1 MNKRFFTRLLAA
13 ATLCTCGAAAL
24 PAKPAYMNFKVSVYV
39 RAYEGH
45 DTYPRPGR

>member
-13 ATLCTCGAAAL
+13 ATLCTYGAAAL
-24 PAKPAYMNFKVSVYV
+24 PAKPAYKNFKVSVYV

-45 DTYPRPGR
+45 DTYPRPRR